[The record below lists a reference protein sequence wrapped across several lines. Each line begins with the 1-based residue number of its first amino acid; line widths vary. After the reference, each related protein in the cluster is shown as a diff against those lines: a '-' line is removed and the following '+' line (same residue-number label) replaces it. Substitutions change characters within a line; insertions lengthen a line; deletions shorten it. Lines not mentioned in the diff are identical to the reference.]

1 MAAILSRPQCVKT
14 PAYKA
19 KYRIKEGN
27 INDMTHSNH
36 YMIITPRNKRVNDID
51 IKIDGTRIQQ
61 VYLTKFLGVQIDAH
75 LTWNYHVDYTC
86 SKL

>member
-27 INDMTHSNH
+27 INDMTHSN
-36 YMIITPRNKRVNDID
+36 
-51 IKIDGTRIQQ
+51 
-61 VYLTKFLGVQIDAH
+61 AE
-75 LTWNYHVDYTC
+75 
-86 SKL
+86 